1 VSVFGLV
8 DENLAL
14 RKTEEMR
21 EFYLRLT
28 QDQIWTRIIHEY
40 SERDLTLF
48 DDRLPALAGIA
59 TELAKSWNDVYL
71 AGFWEKTIIQH
82 LGWHRCTGPP
92 RRNLEGVDC
101 TKRIGSPSWSWVTT
115 PYSVLIEVARY
126 PDAKLVGSSAQ
137 LVSQNSPFG
146 QVKGASIALE
156 ARVLRASDLDLTLKF
171 DCWSSQPYYNSIWLD
186 FEDPKPELDNCRL
199 IYLNGTEFCG
209 MFLVVEKFG
218 GGEFRRVGY
227 AELAD
232 WKERWKNLLSLT
244 EREIIVI
251 E

>member
-1 VSVFGLV
+1 VFDSCQITLKCLEHTFQPVLETYLDFQFDCLDLPVSVFGLV

-59 TELAKSWNDVYL
+59 TELAKSWNDIYL
-71 AGFWEKTIIQH
+71 VGFWEKTIIQH

-115 PYSVLIEVARY
+115 PYSVRIEVARY
-126 PDAKLVGSSAQ
+126 PDAKLVGSSVQ

-156 ARVLRASDLDLTLKF
+156 ARVLRASDLRF
-171 DCWSSQPYYNSIWLD
+171 VPA
-186 FEDPKPELDNCRL
+186 PKLQERS
-199 IYLNGTEFCG
+199 E
-209 MFLVVEKFG
+209 
-218 GGEFRRVGY
+218 GGESY
-227 AELAD
+227 
-232 WKERWKNLLSLT
+232 
-244 EREIIVI
+244 IIARSPPWNPAFSTNGF
-251 E
+251 